1 MTTFSGGVRA
11 AVFFMC
17 VILICSRLGFH
28 FAVHKEEA
36 STSTSPSSTF
46 HLPRKAQF
54 LDTAAFHAPSSL
66 SQFGGDEFDPHT
78 VYEDDKRIVHTGPN
92 PLHN

>member
-1 MTTFSGGVRA
+1 MTIFSGRVRA
-11 AVFFMC
+11 ALFFMC

-28 FAVHKEEA
+28 FAVHNEEA
-36 STSTSPSSTF
+36 STSPSSTF

-54 LDTAAFHAPSSL
+54 LDTTAFHAPSRL
-66 SQFGGDEFDPHT
+66 SQFGGDEFDPDT